1 MLARLRREVAEG
13 FVLSTCNR
21 TELYAITGHAD
32 TGARVLAGFLA
43 RCHSIPAGDLE
54 PHAYTHAHEA
64 AARHLFRVTSG
75 LDSMVLGEDQ
85 IVAQVKSALHAAQDA
100 GTLGSRLHRLGAAA
114 LGASKRVRSETALGR
129 SAVSVMSVGLE
140 LAREQ
145 LGSLERC
152 RIVVAGAGRTADAVI
167 RLCRSFGPAASITI
181 VNRTTAR
188 AEALAERHG
197 ALAAGW
203 DTLGE
208 HLRRADLLVTA
219 VSAGRPVIRTEG
231 VAPRLAGESRLVVLD
246 LSVPRAVDP
255 AAARSPGVT
264 LLDVDALQHRAAAN
278 RKRRAAE
285 VAAAESIIDRC
296 VAEFSDW
303 WRAREVAPAISRLRA
318 HAEALRAAE
327 LQRALA
333 KLPGLSPGE
342 QTVVRDLATR
352 LVGKLLHHPTTNL
365 RHLPDAA
372 TLASA
377 LDRLFTPHD

>member
-1 MLARLRREVAEG
+1 M
-13 FVLSTCNR
+13 
-21 TELYAITGHAD
+21 
-32 TGARVLAGFLA
+32 
-43 RCHSIPAGDLE
+43 
-54 PHAYTHAHEA
+54 
-64 AARHLFRVTSG
+64 
-75 LDSMVLGEDQ
+75 
-85 IVAQVKSALHAAQDA
+85 
-100 GTLGSRLHRLGAAA
+100 
-114 LGASKRVRSETALGR
+114 
-129 SAVSVMSVGLE
+129 
-140 LAREQ
+140 
-145 LGSLERC
+145 
-152 RIVVAGAGRTADAVI
+152 
-167 RLCRSFGPAASITI
+167 
-181 VNRTTAR
+181 
-188 AEALAERHG
+188 
-197 ALAAGW
+197 
-203 DTLGE
+203 
-208 HLRRADLLVTA
+208 
-219 VSAGRPVIRTEG
+219 
-231 VAPRLAGESRLVVLD
+231 
-246 LSVPRAVDP
+246 DP

-303 WRAREVAPAISRLRA
+303 WRAREVAPAISRLRV